1 MTTQTNTVVYLPK
14 HNPRP
19 RQRPSAFEKTKQTK
33 VRSSHVDGQFRLVK
47 W

>member
-1 MTTQTNTVVYLPK
+1 MTTKTNTVVYLPK

-33 VRSSHVDGQFRLVK
+33 VRKSHVDGPSRLVK
-47 W
+47 